1 MVQNALD
8 ALKPTEILR
17 VGGAGYKVLQVGEIV
32 VLRFERRFEETLLL
46 QLLEGKAH
54 AYVFA
59 SPGCKKWDTCAP
71 EAVLEA
77 HGGVLTDILGNHY
90 SYGANASHPNP
101 LGVIGSAKTVDHQNV
116 INRIPDSVKAAM
128 GS

>member
-1 MVQNALD
+1 MSGTLVF
-8 ALKPTEILR
+8 LR
-17 VGGAGYKVLQVGEIV
+17 H
-32 VLRFERRFEETLLL
+32 FSL

-90 SYGANASHPNP
+90 PYGADVPHPNK
-101 LGVIGSAKTVDHQNV
+101 LGVIASAKTVNHQN
-116 INRIPDSVKAAM
+116 IIDLIPDNVKEAM
-128 GS
+128 AS

>member
-1 MVQNALD
+1 M
-8 ALKPTEILR
+8 R
-17 VGGAGYKVLQVGEIV
+17 LQIGLGEMFD
-32 VLRFERRFEETLLL
+32 RPYL

-90 SYGANASHPNP
+90 SYGANVSHPNT
-101 LGVIGSAKTVDHQNV
+101 LGVIASAKSVNHQN
-116 INRIPDSVKAAM
+116 IIDLIPDSVKAAM
-128 GS
+128 ST